1 MRSASRFRWYIPT
14 TACRMRTN
22 LATVTMRPAF
32 FDRAFFV
39 KSSKT
44 IIEIPHRHTS
54 LPNCSRFG
62 TKVFRLLNDSN
73 TRRGKQQ
80 QSDPTRLLEDAMEC
94 LRITA
99 APTQLVCRESERAK
113 VLSLLSN
120 AVTCGSAGAALYI
133 SGMPGTGKSA
143 TIHAVLKEMKELS
156 EDGELPSFE
165 AITINA
171 MSLSA
176 PDSIYTEI
184 YRGIFKTRKVISRHA
199 ACRALDS
206 HFRSG
211 SSRAEKK
218 RPVCVLVIDEV
229 DSLVTAKQRVLY
241 TLFDWP
247 TCPNSRLVV
256 VTIANTMDLPER
268 MIPRCAS
275 RLGFG
280 RMNFFPYSKEQ
291 IGEIVEKRLEQC
303 GGLFSRDAVTMCARK
318 VASVSGDI
326 RKALHVC
333 RRALETAGGQPVQ
346 IAHVVAAEREL
357 HESPFSS
364 AIQLL
369 PFLQQMLLLA
379 FALEIRA
386 NVERLSVPIRNLKER
401 METLMTLSGRYSR
414 VIRLSLDQI
423 WSAIQSL
430 AESNFISI
438 CESIPFEAIV
448 KKKAVKPSPKKKT
461 KPEPSRL
468 TEQTDLPSGKVLASA
483 VDEPLGH
490 LGIEPSCE
498 VGLALGHGDP
508 PGIGTS
514 GPAGIGASPLGLPLQ
529 LEDVE
534 AGLSKCST
542 FARERLNTGP

>member
-275 RLGFG
+275 RLGTDRRDSREATGTMRRPFLAGRRNDVRPQSRECFRRHSKSPSCVSTGLGDGGWPARADRSCSRRRTRTSRVAIQFG
-280 RMNFFPYSKEQ
+280 DSTPS
-291 IGEIVEKRLEQC
+291 
-303 GGLFSRDAVTMCARK
+303 
-318 VASVSGDI
+318 
-326 RKALHVC
+326 
-333 RRALETAGGQPVQ
+333 
-346 IAHVVAAEREL
+346 
-357 HESPFSS
+357 FSS
-364 AIQLL
+364 TNA
-369 PFLQQMLLLA
+369 A
-379 FALEIRA
+379 ARIRPRDSS
-386 NVERLSVPIRNLKER
+386 ECR
-401 METLMTLSGRYSR
+401 
-414 VIRLSLDQI
+414 
-423 WSAIQSL
+423 
-430 AESNFISI
+430 
-438 CESIPFEAIV
+438 AIV
-448 KKKAVKPSPKKKT
+448 
-461 KPEPSRL
+461 
-468 TEQTDLPSGKVLASA
+468 
-483 VDEPLGH
+483 
-490 LGIEPSCE
+490 
-498 VGLALGHGDP
+498 
-508 PGIGTS
+508 
-514 GPAGIGASPLGLPLQ
+514 GAHS
-529 LEDVE
+529 
-534 AGLSKCST
+534 
-542 FARERLNTGP
+542 